1 MGKITLSKLDDAT
14 LAEVQRRA
22 DRHGRTLED
31 ELCSI
36 VTQAVRPRREDVLRQ
51 VDELRER
58 IAHRTGTTGNAVEIL
73 QEIRGA

>member
-1 MGKITLSKLDDAT
+1 MGKIILSKLDDAT

-36 VTQAVRPRREDVLRQ
+36 VAHAVRPDRTALVEQLRREQ
-51 VDELRER
+51 DELARKYGIFPDSTPLIREWR
-58 IAHRTGTTGNAVEIL
+58 DK
-73 QEIRGA
+73 